1 VSASETIEAIAT
13 ASGYTNS
20 PVATAV
26 YTISKQAAAPT
37 FSPGQGTYNSTQ
49 TVTIS
54 DTTPSPAIYYTTNG
68 TTPTTSSTK
77 YTGPITVSASET
89 IEAIATASGYT
100 NSPVATA
107 VYTISLAGTLSITST
122 AFNPSTATVGTGY
135 QAQQAMAATG
145 GTGSYTWSISGQPS
159 GMSMNATSGALY
171 GTPTASGTFNIT
183 VTVKD
188 SSSPQ
193 KTASKVLTLTVSA
206 SAPVVTGVSPSP
218 VPGLSGT
225 QTLSINGSNFVSGAT
240 LTYHDPQGNSYPGHA
255 TTFVSSSQLI
265 DPAFNNTNDGGT
277 WTVTVVNPGSSSST
291 AFSFTVSAVA
301 TLSITSTAFNP
312 STATVGTGYQA
323 QQAMAATGGTGSYT
337 WSISGQPSGM
347 SMNATSG
354 ALYGTPTASG
364 TFNITVTVKDSSSPQ
379 KTASKVLTL
388 TVSASA
394 APTITSIY
402 PTSMQGMNSQQSLTI
417 YGSNFQTGDYL
428 TMIDP
433 LGDNFTSVTSRLTVY
448 PSQGQIVYLIN
459 NGNTKGTWR
468 ISVNS
473 PDGSQHSN
481 VAYLSVY

>member
-1 VSASETIEAIAT
+1 VTISDTTPSPTIYYTTNGTTPTTSSTKYTGAITVSASETIEAIAT

-54 DTTPSPAIYYTTNG
+54 DTTPSPTIYYTTNG

-145 GTGSYTWSISGQPS
+145 GTGSYTWSISGQP
-159 GMSMNATSGALY
+159 N
-171 GTPTASGTFNIT
+171 
-183 VTVKD
+183 
-188 SSSPQ
+188 
-193 KTASKVLTLTVSA
+193 
-206 SAPVVTGVSPSP
+206 
-218 VPGLSGT
+218 
-225 QTLSINGSNFVSGAT
+225 
-240 LTYHDPQGNSYPGHA
+240 
-255 TTFVSSSQLI
+255 
-265 DPAFNNTNDGGT
+265 
-277 WTVTVVNPGSSSST
+277 
-291 AFSFTVSAVA
+291 
-301 TLSITSTAFNP
+301 
-312 STATVGTGYQA
+312 
-323 QQAMAATGGTGSYT
+323 
-337 WSISGQPSGM
+337 GM